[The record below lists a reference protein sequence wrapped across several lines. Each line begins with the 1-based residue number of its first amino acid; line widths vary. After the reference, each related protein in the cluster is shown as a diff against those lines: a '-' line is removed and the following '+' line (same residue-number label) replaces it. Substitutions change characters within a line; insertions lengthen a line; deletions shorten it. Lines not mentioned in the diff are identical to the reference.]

1 MKLYPVF
8 TRRLVVALEEK
19 GFKVIHMEPN
29 RNNPALMVYFFEE
42 TPALREAVQEL
53 KNT

>member
-8 TRRLVVALEEK
+8 TRRLVIALEAQ
-19 GFKVIHMEPN
+19 GFKVVHMEPN
-29 RNNPALMVYFFEE
+29 RNNPALTVYYFEE
-42 TPALREAVQEL
+42 TPALREAVQVL

>member
-8 TRRLVVALEEK
+8 TRKLVVALEK
-19 GFKVIHMEPN
+19 RGFKVIRIEPN

>member
-1 MKLYPVF
+1 MKLYPIF

-29 RNNPALMVYFFEE
+29 RNNPTLMVYFFEE

>member
-1 MKLYPVF
+1 MKLYPIF
-8 TRRLVVALEEK
+8 TRRLVVALEER
-19 GFKVIHMEPN
+19 GFKVIHMGPN

>member
-8 TRRLVVALEEK
+8 TRRLVIALEHQ
-19 GFKVIHMEPN
+19 GFKVVHMEPN
-29 RNNPALMVYFFEE
+29 RNKPTLMVYYFEE